1 MKNEKENSSKKLYYK
16 LLQKEITKSFN
27 DIISNEFNKKFSLT
41 LDKFIPS
48 KKNKKIKIKGKNVD
62 WKSYLLNELSKGS
75 DKSWKSRLYN
85 FILNDYDDEKKQF
98 EKYISDNEIFYKNFS
113 LEFFPQKIL
122 IDSKNKDEPIFS
134 LFSGQEQLK
143 EYAES
148 SKKKKKKRKKTNKN
162 KGNNEL
168 ELIDFESE
176 KKENFLNNNNN
187 KNKSYRHLSYI
198 DNNENKT
205 SIYINEE
212 SDEKIRG
219 KYYSYQIQKH
229 ISIIRMQLE
238 KENHPIILI
247 INCFSKFYS
256 NRLKD
261 FLEAYSKNDYKE
273 ENSVNDENFENTCE
287 IVNIKDINKMK
298 KNVIKEIQNFI
309 EIIGVALKLF
319 YYKAINYDSFVY
331 ERDEFINLICFFLFK
346 KKEFYNNLF
355 ELFEKSNK
363 EKQEKLNDKK
373 EELRDITPRDVGISR
388 KFRLN
393 EDTKKLKE
401 KKNYKEEDIIYTNN
415 DDDSTR
421 INTIKI
427 NEEVS
432 HNIGIKEYF
441 KRLNK
446 DDNKQKKKQSL
457 SFDKKNKISLEDF
470 ENENSGKENSENE
483 TEISGKEKNNNK
495 KKRCLTIT
503 NYQEFSD
510 AYNSLNTTLKEQLK
524 EDMDNNPAD
533 IEFPNIEE
541 SEFDLNHP
549 YKEAIK
555 YIEKIKEFK
564 APLDKLTVI
573 ALVSVLITDYVDH
586 FWKGENI
593 KQDNFLRIDSDEL
606 LSIYLYIICKMNT
619 ESIYTQLD
627 FIQYFTGIASKQSMI
642 GYFYTTVEGCLKYIM
657 QAESKKDLAKNEN

>member
-1 MKNEKENSSKKLYYK
+1 MKNEKENSSKILYYQ

-41 LDKFIPS
+41 LDKFKPS

-62 WKSYLLNELSKGS
+62 WKSYLLNELSKRS

-113 LEFFPQKIL
+113 LEFFPQKLL

-148 SKKKKKKRKKTNKN
+148 SKKKKKKRKKTNKD

-168 ELIDFESE
+168 ELINFESE
-176 KKENFLNNNNN
+176 KKENLLNNNN
-187 KNKSYRHLSYI
+187 KNKSFRHLSYI
-198 DNNENKT
+198 DNNENKS

-212 SDEKIRG
+212 SDEKIKN

-256 NRLKD
+256 NCLKD

-273 ENSVNDENFENTCE
+273 ENSINDENFENTCE

-373 EELRDITPRDVGISR
+373 EELKDITPRDVGISR

-421 INTIKI
+421 INTIII
-427 NEEVS
+427 NEEIS

-446 DDNKQKKKQSL
+446 DENNQKKKQSL

-495 KKRCLTIT
+495 K
-503 NYQEFSD
+503 NV
-510 AYNSLNTTLKEQLK
+510 A
-524 EDMDNNPAD
+524 
-533 IEFPNIEE
+533 
-541 SEFDLNHP
+541 
-549 YKEAIK
+549 
-555 YIEKIKEFK
+555 
-564 APLDKLTVI
+564 
-573 ALVSVLITDYVDH
+573 
-586 FWKGENI
+586 
-593 KQDNFLRIDSDEL
+593 
-606 LSIYLYIICKMNT
+606 
-619 ESIYTQLD
+619 
-627 FIQYFTGIASKQSMI
+627 
-642 GYFYTTVEGCLKYIM
+642 
-657 QAESKKDLAKNEN
+657 

>member
-1 MKNEKENSSKKLYYK
+1 MKNENENFSKILYYQ
-16 LLQKEITKSFN
+16 LLQKEITKSFK

-41 LDKFIPS
+41 LDNFKPL

-134 LFSGQEQLK
+134 LLSGQEQLK

-148 SKKKKKKRKKTNKN
+148 SKKKKKKRKKTNKD

-168 ELIDFESE
+168 ELINFESE
-176 KKENFLNNNNN
+176 KKENLLNNNN
-187 KNKSYRHLSYI
+187 KNKSFRHLSYI
-198 DNNENKT
+198 DNNENKS

-212 SDEKIRG
+212 SDEKIKN

-256 NRLKD
+256 NCLKD

-273 ENSVNDENFENTCE
+273 ENSINDENFENTCE

-373 EELRDITPRDVGISR
+373 EELKDITPRDVGISR

-421 INTIKI
+421 INTIII
-427 NEEVS
+427 NEEIS

-495 KKRCLTIT
+495 KKSFLTIT

-573 ALVSVLITDYVDH
+573 ALVSVLITDYVDQ

-606 LSIYLYIICKMNT
+606 LSIYLYIICKMDT
-619 ESIYTQLD
+619 KSIYTQLD

-657 QAESKKDLAKNEN
+657 QVESKKDLAKNEN

>member
-48 KKNKKIKIKGKNVD
+48 KKNKKIKIKEKNVD

-148 SKKKKKKRKKTNKN
+148 SKKKKKKRKKTNKD

-168 ELIDFESE
+168 ELINFESE
-176 KKENFLNNNNN
+176 KKENFLNNNN

-212 SDEKIRG
+212 SDEKIKN

-256 NRLKD
+256 NCLKD

-273 ENSVNDENFENTCE
+273 ENSINDENFENTCE

-373 EELRDITPRDVGISR
+373 EELKDITPRDVGISR

-427 NEEVS
+427 NEEIS

-573 ALVSVLITDYVDH
+573 ALVSVLITDYVDQ

-606 LSIYLYIICKMNT
+606 LSIYLYIICKMDT
-619 ESIYTQLD
+619 KSIYTQLD

>member
-1 MKNEKENSSKKLYYK
+1 MIMMMKK
-16 LLQKEITKSFN
+16 
-27 DIISNEFNKKFSLT
+27 
-41 LDKFIPS
+41 
-48 KKNKKIKIKGKNVD
+48 
-62 WKSYLLNELSKGS
+62 
-75 DKSWKSRLYN
+75 R
-85 FILNDYDDEKKQF
+85 F

-134 LFSGQEQLK
+134 LLSGQEQLK

-148 SKKKKKKRKKTNKN
+148 SKKKRKKRKKTNKD

-168 ELIDFESE
+168 ELINFESE
-176 KKENFLNNNNN
+176 KKENLLNNNN
-187 KNKSYRHLSYI
+187 KNKSFRHLSYI
-198 DNNENKT
+198 DNNENKS

-212 SDEKIRG
+212 SDEKIKN

-256 NRLKD
+256 NCLKD

-273 ENSVNDENFENTCE
+273 ENSINDENFENTCE

-373 EELRDITPRDVGISR
+373 EELKDITPRDVGISR

-427 NEEVS
+427 NEEIS

-573 ALVSVLITDYVDH
+573 ALVSVLITDYVDQ

-606 LSIYLYIICKMNT
+606 LSIYLYIICKMDT
-619 ESIYTQLD
+619 KSIYTQLD

>member
-48 KKNKKIKIKGKNVD
+48 KKNKKIKIKEKNVD

-148 SKKKKKKRKKTNKN
+148 SKKKKKKRKKINKG

-168 ELIDFESE
+168 ELINFESE
-176 KKENFLNNNNN
+176 KKENLLNNNN

-212 SDEKIRG
+212 SDEKIKN

-256 NRLKD
+256 NCLKD

-273 ENSVNDENFENTCE
+273 ENSINDENFENTCE

-373 EELRDITPRDVGISR
+373 EELKDITPRDVGISR

-427 NEEVS
+427 NEEIS

-573 ALVSVLITDYVDH
+573 ALVSVLITDYVDQ

-606 LSIYLYIICKMNT
+606 LSIYLYIICKMDT
-619 ESIYTQLD
+619 KSIYTQLD

>member
-62 WKSYLLNELSKGS
+62 WKSYLLNELSKGT

-148 SKKKKKKRKKTNKN
+148 SKKKRKKRKKTNKD

-168 ELIDFESE
+168 ELINFESE
-176 KKENFLNNNNN
+176 KKENLLNNNN
-187 KNKSYRHLSYI
+187 KNKSFRHLSYI
-198 DNNENKT
+198 DNNENKS

-212 SDEKIRG
+212 SDEKIKN

-273 ENSVNDENFENTCE
+273 EN
-287 IVNIKDINKMK
+287 
-298 KNVIKEIQNFI
+298 
-309 EIIGVALKLF
+309 
-319 YYKAINYDSFVY
+319 
-331 ERDEFINLICFFLFK
+331 
-346 KKEFYNNLF
+346 
-355 ELFEKSNK
+355 
-363 EKQEKLNDKK
+363 
-373 EELRDITPRDVGISR
+373 
-388 KFRLN
+388 
-393 EDTKKLKE
+393 
-401 KKNYKEEDIIYTNN
+401 
-415 DDDSTR
+415 
-421 INTIKI
+421 
-427 NEEVS
+427 
-432 HNIGIKEYF
+432 
-441 KRLNK
+441 
-446 DDNKQKKKQSL
+446 
-457 SFDKKNKISLEDF
+457 
-470 ENENSGKENSENE
+470 
-483 TEISGKEKNNNK
+483 
-495 KKRCLTIT
+495 
-503 NYQEFSD
+503 
-510 AYNSLNTTLKEQLK
+510 
-524 EDMDNNPAD
+524 
-533 IEFPNIEE
+533 
-541 SEFDLNHP
+541 
-549 YKEAIK
+549 
-555 YIEKIKEFK
+555 
-564 APLDKLTVI
+564 
-573 ALVSVLITDYVDH
+573 
-586 FWKGENI
+586 
-593 KQDNFLRIDSDEL
+593 
-606 LSIYLYIICKMNT
+606 
-619 ESIYTQLD
+619 
-627 FIQYFTGIASKQSMI
+627 
-642 GYFYTTVEGCLKYIM
+642 
-657 QAESKKDLAKNEN
+657 